1 MHGNYKVASHVFD
14 IPSSSKQRKLAILL
28 GTLIIAVSLAVL
40 PFGMTALPSAEPFVS
55 AAIGWLIFG
64 DMLTAFIIYSQYRAS
79 GFPALLVLS
88 CAYLFSGLM
97 TFLHIL
103 TFPGLFGG
111 FGALV
116 GAGGQ
121 TAGWLWV
128 FWHGG
133 FSLGILLYAW
143 VNRKWSKP
151 LSSKDQV
158 FNYGT
163 AGITLT
169 LLTVFGLFEI
179 TALGERW
186 LPNLIQQ
193 NDYRKLN
200 TLGIGPAIWI
210 LNVLALAVV
219 WRRVKGWSMLH
230 LWLAVALLALL
241 MDVTLTLLA
250 GMRFTLGWYFA
261 KIHSVI
267 ASTVVLCAVV
277 NEVNRLFIRLSEQH
291 RQLMESGRQLEHAN
305 EQLIRLTN
313 LDGLTEIPN
322 RRRFDEILAWEL
334 VSPEERSTSLSL
346 LIIDIDCFKAYNDYY
361 GHQGGDHVLKEI
373 AGTIYAAAK
382 QDQGFAARYGGEEF
396 VVVLSGLETQGT
408 LEAAERLRLAVAGL
422 GIEHRHAKAEGIVTI
437 SVGGYRLAPFDPM
450 DAEELIRRADHCLY
464 QAKEEGRN
472 RSVVEG

>member
-1 MHGNYKVASHVFD
+1 MHGNYKVASQVFD
-14 IPSSSKQRKLAILL
+14 IPSSSKQRKLAILI
-28 GTLIIAVSLAVL
+28 GVLIISVSPVAL
-40 PFGMTALPSAEPFVS
+40 PFGMTALPATETFLS

-79 GFPALLVLS
+79 GLPALLVLS
-88 CAYLFSGLM
+88 CTYLYSGLM

-103 TFPGLFGG
+103 TFPDLFGG
-111 FGALV
+111 FGEMI

-128 FWHGG
+128 FWHSG
-133 FSLGILLYAW
+133 FSFGILLYAW

-151 LSSKDQV
+151 LSSKEMI

-169 LLTVFGLFEI
+169 LLSVFAVFEL
-179 TALGERW
+179 TALGDRW
-186 LPNLIQQ
+186 LPDIIQE

-200 TLGIGPAIWI
+200 TSGIGPVLWI
-210 LNVLALAVV
+210 LNFFALMAV
-219 WRRVKGWSMLH
+219 WRRIKGWSMLH
-230 LWLAVALLALL
+230 LWLAVAMLALL
-241 MDVTLTLLA
+241 MDVTLTLFA
-250 GMRFTLGWYFA
+250 GMRFTLGWYVA
-261 KIHSVI
+261 KINSVI
-267 ASTVVLCAVV
+267 ASTVVICAVV

-291 RQLMESGRQLEHAN
+291 RQLMESGLQLEHAN

-322 RRRFDEILAWEL
+322 RRRFDEILAWEM
-334 VSPEERSTSLSL
+334 VSPEERNTALSL

-373 AGTIYAAAK
+373 AWTIYGVAK
-382 QDQGFAARYGGEEF
+382 QEQGFAARYGGEEF
-396 VVVLSGLETQGT
+396 VVVLSGLETQET
-408 LEAAERLRLAVAGL
+408 LEAAERLRQAIASLAV
-422 GIEHRHAKAEGIVTI
+422 EHKRSKAEPYVTI
-437 SVGGYRLAPFDPM
+437 SIGGYRLAPFDPM
-450 DAEELIRRADHCLY
+450 EAEELIRRADRCLY
-464 QAKEEGRN
+464 RAKEEGRN